1 MDFSEIS
8 CLVFLLKFVSMLILV
23 KIGQNNG
30 HFTSRFLYVYYLLIV
45 MDCVLCDIEAEVKEQ
60 VND

>member
-1 MDFSEIS
+1 
-8 CLVFLLKFVSMLILV
+8 MLILV